1 MRAVEVSNN
10 QKRFILEG
18 LKQGIRE
25 DNRQMD
31 ELRTPD
37 VKLEDNGYC
46 ELHWGNTHLVVKVSS
61 EIIKPFED
69 RPNEGLLMI
78 NNELSSMANIGF
90 DNDRNNIMETL
101 NNRIIEKSIRKSNAI
116 DLESL
121 CIINGK
127 KVWLIRVDV
136 NILNYDGNLV
146 DSSIFGTMITLLNYK
161 LPSYEIINDVE
172 QLQVIKLY
180 NLSERPP
187 MSLSIL
193 HIPVSV
199 TILFFNP
206 LDQEN
211 NLKNEDN
218 YEISIFDATLLEEQ
232 IRDSSLMVTVNSNK
246 EILQLLKL
254 GGIPIDSVELIN
266 LCNKCYKKAEDLT
279 ALMKQIVSDK
289 IASDES
295 KYNLDLLK
303 VGDSR

>member
-1 MRAVEVSNN
+1 MRDVEVSNN

-46 ELHWGNTHLVVKVSS
+46 ELHWGKTHLVVKVSS

-161 LPSYEIINDVE
+161 LSSYEIVNDVE

-266 LCNKCYKKAEDLT
+266 LCNKCYQKAEDLT